1 MDTTV
6 RIKGAMVH
14 EGESLCKTCRW
25 VHMQKGFR
33 ESEEGI
39 FCDYG
44 ELRPV
49 RFKVAECTDYLD
61 GHHTQ
66 PLGHGENRA
75 PRQSRTS
82 ARQGWIQQWSQ
93 PQLR

>member
-61 GHHTQ
+61 GTT
-66 PLGHGENRA
+66 PSRSDMERIALLVKVEPA
-75 PRQSRTS
+75 PGKVGFNNGLSRN
-82 ARQGWIQQWSQ
+82 
-93 PQLR
+93 

>member
-1 MDTTV
+1 V
-6 RIKGAMVH
+6 RRA
-14 EGESLCKTCRW
+14 
-25 VHMQKGFR
+25 
-33 ESEEGI
+33 I

-66 PLGHGENRA
+66 PLGQERIALLVKVEPARGKVGFNNGL
-75 PRQSRTS
+75 SRN
-82 ARQGWIQQWSQ
+82 
-93 PQLR
+93 